1 MILRLLFCMALVIGS
16 TAQAQP
22 EEPGAAAR
30 AALAQ
35 LQQATESLD
44 AADGARDR
52 VRALTATIQAFESGL
67 AAMREGVRRATS
79 REAQLTRHMQARE
92 AEIAGLVGALLTVET
107 APPPVM
113 LLHPDGPVGSARAA
127 MILGD
132 LTPVLQA
139 RADGVRAD
147 LTEIRTLRALQESSV
162 ATLEQGLSDVQQARA
177 ELSMAIANRTD
188 LPRRFT
194 EDPVRTAILVSSS
207 ESLAA
212 FADGLSE
219 MSDTPIPPDDSDVS
233 DLKGRIDLPVQGV
246 VLRRAGEADAAGIA
260 REGLILATRP
270 RAIVTTPVAAT
281 IRYRGPLLDLG
292 NVVILEPQ
300 ADTLF
305 VLSGMGEVF
314 GEAGQVIP
322 AGTAVGLMGGEA
334 PEIGAF
340 LSLSGDGTGTDR
352 SETLYMEV
360 RESGRPVD
368 PETWFRTDNDG

>member
-1 MILRLLFCMALVIGS
+1 MALVIGS

-368 PETWFRTDNDG
+368 PETWFRTDKDG